1 MNQLKFLAIGLT
13 LAASLTAC
21 SRSNTLPPVSYY
33 PNSLMNAQQNNP
45 NLTNAA
51 PVADAL
57 SNSTLPGDIT
67 LGQVGSVTGQVI
79 SRSGQLLHNV
89 EISLESNPQLK
100 TTSRR
105 GEFTL
110 MNIPAGTQTLLFKF
124 GQLQTK
130 VQLNVVPNRAVSPQQ
145 NPVRLEGE
153 IGSAALEIAL
163 PNKQIGSF
171 KVDQDSLLN
180 LWQPV
185 GLAAS
190 GGTLYV
196 SAIDSRSLVKKGT
209 VLKMSS
215 ADGKGWKN
223 LASTWMGLRH
233 PMNVSTRGLTLNSA
247 GQAVVVDEKSGTFS
261 VDTSNGTVTRTESEG
276 ALDIAS
282 NGGKTFIYGPGG
294 IAESDDTGA
303 SRTPVSGI
311 NASGGIA
318 VDQKGRAYAPV
329 QNTLMRIEAGKAS
342 VLIREYL
349 NNPKDVAIDNRN
361 GDIYI
366 LDSGEIKRFDK
377 NGSFIVNFG
386 SGALNPVALCLDEE
400 GFLYVADFGGDY
412 RSAQIIRFEAAK
424 VVDPTSVTTPVP
436 ETSEETSSEPPA
448 TELPAEEPTELPS

>member
-1 MNQLKFLAIGLT
+1 MNQLKILAIGFT

-45 NLTNAA
+45 NLISAA
-51 PVADAL
+51 PVSDPL
-57 SNSTLPGDIT
+57 NNNTLPGDIT
-67 LGQVGSVTGQVI
+67 LGQVGSVTGQVV
-79 SRSGQLLHNV
+79 SRTGQPLHNV
-89 EISLESNPQLK
+89 EISLEINPEIK

-110 MNIPAGTQTLLFKF
+110 MNIPAGNQTLIFKF
-124 GQLQTK
+124 GQLETK
-130 VQLNVVPNRAVSPQQ
+130 VQVNVAPNRAVSPQQ

-153 IGSAALEIAL
+153 IGSAALELAL

-185 GLAAS
+185 GLAAA

-196 SAIDSRSLVKKGT
+196 SAIDSRSLIKKGT
-209 VLKMSS
+209 VLKMNS
-215 ADGKGWKN
+215 ADGAGWKN
-223 LASTWMGLRH
+223 LASSWLGLRH
-233 PMNVSTRGLTLNSA
+233 PLNVSARGLTLNSA
-247 GQAVVVDEKSGTFS
+247 GQALVVDEKGGTFS
-261 VDTSNGTVTRTESEG
+261 VDTSNGTVTRNESEG

-282 NGGKTFIYGPGG
+282 NGGKTFIYGLGG

-303 SRTPVSGI
+303 SRTPISGA

-318 VDQKGRAYAPV
+318 VDQQGRAYAPV
-329 QNTLMRIEAGKAS
+329 QNTLVRVEAGKAN

-361 GDIYI
+361 GDIYV

-400 GFLYVADFGGDY
+400 GFLYVADFGGDH
-412 RSAQIIRFEAAK
+412 RSAQIIRFEASK
-424 VVDPTSVTTPVP
+424 VVDPASVTAPTADVADESTTP
-436 ETSEETSSEPPA
+436 ENSEELTD
-448 TELPAEEPTELPS
+448 LPE